1 MSNQGDVRK
10 MSMVEAL
17 RAALERSMREDPAVF
32 LIGEDIADAEGGG
45 TFKVTEGL
53 STAFGTERV
62 RTTPISEQAIVGAAI
77 GAAIAG
83 LRPVA
88 EIMLMN
94 FVTVA
99 MDQIFNHAAK
109 LRYMSGGVTGV
120 PLTIRTATGV
130 GAGTAAQHS
139 DMLEGWFAHTPGLK
153 VVMPS
158 TPAEAYGLL
167 LASIQDDDPCIFV
180 EKKELYAGREV
191 VDVRAD
197 PIPLGVAR
205 IARAGAD
212 ITLIAYGG
220 AVTECLRAADILASQ
235 GVDAEVVDLRTVS
248 PWDKRTVMESVSRT
262 KAAVVVHESVR
273 EFGPGAEIAASL
285 HEELFET
292 IRSPVRRVGASAS
305 PVPFAPTLEGA
316 YLYTPETIVEA
327 ALSTF

>member
-1 MSNQGDVRK
+1 MSDEGQVRK

-32 LIGEDIADAEGGG
+32 LIGEDIADPEGGG

-53 STAFGTERV
+53 SSTFGTERV

-77 GAAIAG
+77 GAAIGG

-158 TPAEAYGLL
+158 GPAEAYGLL
-167 LASIQDDDPCIFV
+167 LATIQDDDPCIFV
-180 EKKELYAGREV
+180 EKKELYGRREV
-191 VDVRAD
+191 VDLRGD
-197 PIPLGVAR
+197 PIPLGIARVAR
-205 IARAGAD
+205 PGVD
-212 ITLIAYGG
+212 VTLIAYGG
-220 AVTECLRAADILASQ
+220 AVLECLTAADVLASH
-235 GVDAEVVDLRTVS
+235 GVDAEVLDLRTVS
-248 PWDKRTVMESVSRT
+248 PWDQRAVMESVSKTR
-262 KAAVVVHESVR
+262 AAVVVHESVR
-273 EFGPGAEIAASL
+273 QFGPGAEIAASV
-285 HEELFET
+285 HEELFDT
-292 IRSPVRRVGASAS
+292 IRSPVRRVAASAS
-305 PVPFAPTLEGA
+305 PVPFAPTLESA

-327 ALSTF
+327 VRSTL